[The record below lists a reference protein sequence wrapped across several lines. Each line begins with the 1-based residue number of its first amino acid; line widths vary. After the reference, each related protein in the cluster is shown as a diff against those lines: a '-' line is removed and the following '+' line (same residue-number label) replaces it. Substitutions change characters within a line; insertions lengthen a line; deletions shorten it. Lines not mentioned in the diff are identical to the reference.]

1 MATSHADN
9 KGPIIK
15 GWDYEIERQ
24 FFMRMKCV
32 LAKRNAG
39 LTSGGYKV
47 IHCYGYLKIKQYSMD
62 VAPYDGCYQNV
73 GLVAIGH
80 SLPPSS
86 LTEVK
91 MYNNMF
97 MFRASLDLK
106 LIFLD
111 GKVAV
116 LTGYEP
122 QDLIEKTLYH
132 FVHAMDILHLR
143 YFHHTLL
150 VKGQA
155 TTKYFRFLSKHGG
168 WVWMQ
173 SSATIVHNSR
183 SSRPHCIVSVNTVL
197 SNIEDKEQVLELD
210 QLQAKTESA
219 YASLHEKVKP
229 GKSRSGKSSKRRSN
243 AEKYSPYQLPTPP
256 VMYTDSA
263 AASAGEYSQ
272 HRAAAAY
279 GQYTACEVP
288 VPAAQYATVPYQE
301 GIDRYNAMYSAGYA
315 TGYQPNVYA
324 DGAYSYSNSF
334 AYSSAEAYA
343 HCMNE
348 RLQYRG
354 HYGDER
360 YYTSDPRYFH
370 WSHDTSRSML
380 THGLSSESEARKSTH
395 VQSDVTQCNTAS
407 ETGQSDLLLQQC
419 GHSQLSATSPSHSH
433 MTSRSHMSDSRNSYH
448 AQSPVQTGSPSNTS
462 DISPHGYRSHR
473 QRDGHEPSTSSS
485 SAGVAPH
492 TKFDSLVQATQHLVK
507 EEQQCKK
514 SPQVSGANVV
524 QSDSGYSQASPATTA
539 AGREQACRQASPA
552 QGDTMPGRTPTSA
565 NSQSLEASEATDSR
579 RTTDYT
585 TTHMTEMHRGGP
597 VAAYSSANQTGHGS
611 PSYPVNLTVRN
622 EHLSPDHNGADIP
635 DRPVEAATDALT
647 AAHYGTKDQCY
658 YSDTGSKGYL
668 SSFSF
673 SDTAGAISGLRRGS
687 KEHSFMHTNSAICDR
702 TAMSWYGNS
711 AHHKELANGYA
722 Y

>member
-1 MATSHADN
+1 M
-9 KGPIIK
+9 
-15 GWDYEIERQ
+15 
-24 FFMRMKCV
+24 
-32 LAKRNAG
+32 L
-39 LTSGGYKV
+39 
-47 IHCYGYLKIKQYSMD
+47 
-62 VAPYDGCYQNV
+62 
-73 GLVAIGH
+73 
-80 SLPPSS
+80 
-86 LTEVK
+86 
-91 MYNNMF
+91 
-97 MFRASLDLK
+97 
-106 LIFLD
+106 FL
-111 GKVAV
+111 
-116 LTGYEP
+116 
-122 QDLIEKTLYH
+122 
-132 FVHAMDILHLR
+132 
-143 YFHHTLL
+143 
-150 VKGQA
+150 
-155 TTKYFRFLSKHGG
+155 FL
-168 WVWMQ
+168 
-173 SSATIVHNSR
+173 N
-183 SSRPHCIVSVNTVL
+183 

-219 YASLHEKVKP
+219 YASLHEKTKP
-229 GKSRSGKSSKRRSN
+229 GKSRSGKSKRRSN
-243 AEKYSPYQLPTPP
+243 AEKYTPYQLPTPP
-256 VMYTDSA
+256 VMYSDST
-263 AASAGEYSQ
+263 ASAGEYSQ
-272 HRAAAAY
+272 HRAAAY

-301 GIDRYNAMYSAGYA
+301 GLDRYNAMYSAGYA

-380 THGLSSESEARKSTH
+380 THGLSSESDARKSTH
-395 VQSDVTQCNTAS
+395 VQSDTSHCTTTS

-419 GHSQLSATSPSHSH
+419 GHSQLSATSPNHSH

-448 AQSPVQTGSPSNTS
+448 AQSSPAQTGSPSNTS
-462 DISPHGYRSHR
+462 DISPHGYRGHR

-485 SAGVAPH
+485 NAGVAPH

-524 QSDSGYSQASPATTA
+524 QSDSGFNQASPAATAA

-552 QGDTMPGRTPTSA
+552 QGDTMPGRTPTSV
-565 NSQSLEASEATDSR
+565 NSQTLEASEATDSR
-579 RTTDYT
+579 RSSDYT
-585 TTHMTEMHRGGP
+585 MTEMRRSGGP
-597 VAAYSSANQTGHGS
+597 VAAYSSTNQTGHGS

-622 EHLSPDHNGADIP
+622 DHLSPDQTGADIP

-647 AAHYGTKDQCY
+647 AVHYGATKDQCY
-658 YSDTGSKGYL
+658 YSDASGKGYL

-673 SDTAGAISGLRRGS
+673 TDSMRRGS
-687 KEHSFMHTNSAICDR
+687 KDHGFMHTNSAICDR

-711 AHHKELANGYA
+711 VHHKELANGYA